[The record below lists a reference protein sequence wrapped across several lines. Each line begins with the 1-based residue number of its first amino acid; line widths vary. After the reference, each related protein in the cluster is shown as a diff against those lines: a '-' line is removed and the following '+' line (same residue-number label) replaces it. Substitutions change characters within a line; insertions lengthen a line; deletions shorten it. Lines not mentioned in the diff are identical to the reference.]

1 MQAGSHSCHPLPT
14 LPRSRKPVPWF
25 SASPE
30 GSRAWGPVRDSL
42 GPWSGLWWGR
52 QEATHFV
59 RLVHKQQMGP
69 AACEQ
74 CGGQHWAAE
83 GCSHSKSQTS
93 CAACD
98 PKTLSTYSPQPLGY
112 RCKLQPNPPGPKIN
126 FLWVGFPMQS
136 RGKAHE
142 GQAQP
147 RPSREGLDCPSAT
160 RSGKWASQL
169 EGGFSGTHLCYVPS
183 PAIAKTLPLLSPTK
197 RPRRGKALMGVGGE
211 DAELRVKSFLCS

>member
-1 MQAGSHSCHPLPT
+1 MGES
-14 LPRSRKPVPWF
+14 
-25 SASPE
+25 
-30 GSRAWGPVRDSL
+30 
-42 GPWSGLWWGR
+42 
-52 QEATHFV
+52 EATHFA

-69 AACEQ
+69 AVCEQ
-74 CGGQHWAAE
+74 CGGQHRAAE

-142 GQAQP
+142 GGQAQP

-160 RSGKWASQL
+160 GSGKWASQL
-169 EGGFSGTHLCYVPS
+169 EGGFSEPICAMCLV
-183 PAIAKTLPLLSPTK
+183 LLSLKHCPFSLQETT
-197 RPRRGKALMGVGGE
+197 PW
-211 DAELRVKSFLCS
+211 